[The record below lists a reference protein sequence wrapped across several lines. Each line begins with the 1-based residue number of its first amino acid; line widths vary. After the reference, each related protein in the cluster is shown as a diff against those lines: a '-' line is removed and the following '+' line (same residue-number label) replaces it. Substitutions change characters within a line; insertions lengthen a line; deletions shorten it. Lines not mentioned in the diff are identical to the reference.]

1 MSAFLKDAFMTVSQV
16 IAKLGGPQ
24 EATEL
29 LGVSRQLLYR
39 WEAEG
44 IPGKRWK
51 QIARIAKLNGVR
63 GLTVEVLAAA
73 TPNRART

>member
-1 MSAFLKDAFMTVSQV
+1 MNVSQ
-16 IAKLGGPQ
+16 IIEKLGGHS

-29 LGVSRQLLYR
+29 LGVSRALLYR

-51 QIARIAKLNGVR
+51 QIARVAKMKGID
-63 GLTVEVLAAA
+63 GLTYETLATAA
-73 TPNRART
+73 PTREAA